1 LKKILKG
8 IIVGISCLL
17 PGVCSG
23 LVAITLN
30 VYNDLLEIGSGYY
43 KIKVLIKNVLLLMGM
58 LIGIILTILI
68 LTSLNE
74 NYPFLVNASFIG
86 FATSSLFIYASTFK
100 DDIHASKLRRTVLI
114 IIGCIVIIAFDYL
127 STLILVVN
135 FSNSNIIIFIIGGLL
150 SSFAFIAPGISGS
163 LILVVLGIYFPLFSF
178 IKRFLTFDFNF
189 LFNDYIIIISF
200 FIAFMLGIIISSKLL
215 QYLVKNKYYYF
226 YNISLGMIVG
236 SIIVLFKSTIKLFV
250 LSQLLGYIII
260 LLISFFLFYNIAKE
274 KYGM

>member
-1 LKKILKG
+1 MKKILKG
-8 IIVGISCLL
+8 IMVGISCLL

-43 KIKVLIKNVLLLMGM
+43 KIKVLMKNILLLVGM

-74 NYPFLVNASFIG
+74 CYPFLVNASFIG
-86 FATSSLFIYASTFK
+86 FATSSLFTYASTFK
-100 DDIHASKLRRTVLI
+100 DDVQSLKLRRTILI
-114 IIGCIVIIAFDYL
+114 IVGCLVIIAFDYL
-127 STLILVVN
+127 SMVISLIN
-135 FSNSNIIIFIIGGLL
+135 FSNSNILIFIVGGLL

-163 LILVVLGIYFPLFSF
+163 LILVVLGIYFPIFEF
-178 IKRFLTFDFNF
+178 IKRFLTFDFNV
-189 LFNDYIIIISF
+189 LFNDYVNIIAF

-226 YNISLGMIVG
+226 YNVSLGMIVG
-236 SIIVLFKSTIKLFV
+236 SIIVLIKSTIELFV

-260 LLISFFLFYNIAKE
+260 LLISFFLFYNISKE